1 MSVISKAGTGFAVLA
16 ASALVLSGCAA
27 AEEPAA
33 EEPAA
38 EEETTEESAAAE
50 ELNLKIGTALPIT
63 GNLAFLGPP
72 EVAGVMVAEQEVNA
86 ADAGISLEVVYGDSG
101 DPDNRVY
108 ESEIPRLL
116 AEGVSAVVGAASSG
130 VSLQFIDQLVF
141 ENEVIHFSPA
151 NTSPEFTTKDT
162 NGLYFRAA
170 PSDALQ
176 GQVLGDELAAD
187 GRATVAMIVLNDAYG
202 NGLADAIQAR
212 FEEAG
217 GEVVARPTFN
227 AGDTTFD
234 SQITQIVGEN
244 PDAVVVITFDESE
257 TIVPELLETFEGPQL
272 YFVDGNL
279 ADYSESAEIDAGAL
293 EGAKGTAPG
302 SKEEPTDLIARAD
315 AMWQEAG
322 NEPLDST
329 LYLAESYDSVMAI
342 AIASLMASSTE
353 PRAIAEALPLVTGS
367 EGGDECFTFVEC
379 ADLISGG
386 ASAITFSGGTGP
398 LALDENG
405 DRTTAT
411 INMFQYDANN
421 QIGDPINQFS
431 F

>member
-1 MSVISKAGTGFAVLA
+1 MSVFSKLGTGVAIFA

-27 AEEPAA
+27 AEEEAA
-33 EEPAA
+33 P
-38 EEETTEESAAAE
+38 ETTEETGGTSMPAE
-50 ELNLKIGTALPIT
+50 TIQLTVGTALPQT

-72 EVAGVMVAEQEVNA
+72 EEAGVLLAAQEINEA
-86 ADAGISLEVVYGDSG
+86 AKGLELEVIYGDSG
-101 DPDNRVY
+101 DPDNRAY
-108 ESEIPRLL
+108 ETEIPRLL
-116 AEGVSAVVGAASSG
+116 AAGVSAVIGAAASG
-130 VSLQFIDQLVF
+130 VSMQFIDQLVF

-176 GQVLGDELAAD
+176 GQVIGDELAAD
-187 GRATVAMIVLNDAYG
+187 GYAAISMIVLNDAYG
-202 NGLADAIQAR
+202 NGLADAVQAR

-217 GEVVARPTFN
+217 GEVLVRPTFN

-234 SQITQIVGEN
+234 AQIAEVTGSN
-244 PDAVVVITFDESE
+244 PDAVVVITFDEAN
-257 TIVPELLETFEGPQL
+257 TIVPQLLNTFEASQL
-272 YFVDGNL
+272 FFVDGNL
-279 ADYSESAEIDAGAL
+279 ADYSEVLEPGAL

-315 AMWQEAG
+315 AAWQAAG
-322 NEPLDST
+322 NAALDSN
-329 LYLAESYDSVMAI
+329 LYLAESYDTTMAI
-342 AIASLMASSTE
+342 ALASLMAQSTV
-353 PRAIAEALPLVTGS
+353 PRDIANALPAISGTN
-367 EGGDECFTFVEC
+367 GGDECFTFAEC
-379 ADLISGG
+379 ADLILGG
-386 ASAITFSGGTGP
+386 AEAITFSGGTGP
-398 LALDENG
+398 MKFDENG

-411 INMFQYDANN
+411 INLFQYDANN